1 MSLPELPI
9 SGVGQSGRGRD
20 LDQQPQAGWIAGF
33 EDPDPDPKGRLPPMP
48 EAWRDQSLW
57 GFPFWFA
64 SAVLFMT
71 QCFLA

>member
-9 SGVGQSGRGRD
+9 SGRAQSGRGRD

-33 EDPDPDPKGRLPPMP
+33 ETLTLTQGGLPPIP

-57 GFPFWFA
+57 GFP
-64 SAVLFMT
+64 VLVCFRCSFYDPM
-71 QCFLA
+71 FLA